1 MHILWYGL
9 SSFKIITQ
17 NVTLFTDPFSKSA
30 GLTPP
35 RGGGQIVISSN
46 PDSDLANN
54 FSGITDS
61 PFIIQS
67 AGEYDV
73 KGVFIRGIPVVFG
86 KQPKGERSLDRRT
99 IFTITSEGISL
110 GFLGMFGEK
119 NLDQRQIEELDNVDV
134 LMVPVGGGPVAN
146 AETAISIVNE
156 VEPKIVIPMF
166 YKTPGLNI
174 KLESLERFAKELGGK
189 GEEMEKLLIK
199 KNDLNEDKTRFVI
212 LMPQRS

>member
-9 SSFKIITQ
+9 SSFKIISRDITI
-17 NVTLFTDPFSKSA
+17 FTDPFGKSA

-35 RGGGQIVISSN
+35 RGGGQIVVSSN

-73 KGVFIRGIPVVFG
+73 KGIFIRGIPVVFG
-86 KQPKGERSLDRRT
+86 KQPEGKSVLDRRT
-99 IFTITSEGISL
+99 VFTISAEGVTL

-119 NLDQRQIEELDNVDV
+119 SLDQVQIEELDNVDV
-134 LMVPVGGGPVAN
+134 LLVPVGGSPVAS
-146 AETAISIVNE
+146 AETAIAIVNE
-156 VEPKIVIPMF
+156 VEPKVVIPMF
-166 YKTPGLNI
+166 YKTPGLGL
-174 KLESLERFAKELGGK
+174 KLESLERFAKEMGGK
-189 GEEMEKLLIK
+189 GEEMDKLLIK
-199 KNDLNEDKTRFVI
+199 KNDLNEEKTRFVI
-212 LMPQRS
+212 LTPQRS